1 MTSTATIPVI
11 TSRDSEPAGLHRS
24 SAQTGSTALAE
35 LKNLN
40 VWFTDSTGGAQHVV
54 RDVSLEIHPGECV
67 AVIGESGSG
76 KSVTARSLIGLTGE
90 NAHVQADHATIGPHS
105 VQTVTE
111 RQWRRIRGRQVGFI
125 LQDALVSLDP
135 LRTVGA
141 EISESLRLH
150 GVSDAGRR
158 RRRVVELL
166 DSVGVP
172 EPAIR
177 AQQRPAELSG
187 GLRQRALIA
196 SAIANDPP
204 LLVADEPTTA
214 LDVTVQAQ
222 VLDLLAER
230 RAAGTALLLIS
241 HDFSV
246 VGRLA
251 DRVLVMQGG
260 EIVEAGTA
268 QQVLSAPRHEY
279 TRELLDAVP
288 SGSTKGD
295 YLTLAARTRAV
306 ERADAQHRVRRQN
319 GAGQQHGRGRQHSGD
334 GQHTGGGQ
342 VVLDAGGLTKSFRGP
357 DGVDRTAVNNVSF
370 QVRTGQTLGIVG
382 ESGSGKSTAAA
393 IASGLTAADA
403 GTVRLKGQPWSQLS
417 TTGRRRRR
425 REMTVVY
432 QDPLSSFDRRWNA
445 ERILLDALQPP
456 ALDRQDAP
464 GSPQATGGMFSLR
477 RRREHRERLRDR
489 AAELARL
496 VGLEPRHLGKHP
508 LKLSGG
514 QRQRL
519 AIARALAPQPDV
531 VVLDEAVSA
540 LDVSVQAQ
548 VLDLLTELQET
559 LGTTYVFISHDLGVI
574 HHMSDHILVMKA
586 GAAVE
591 YGDGDQVFNSPQHR
605 YTQALLASLD
615 SLQVHSASA
624 AMRSLDR
631 IPLSREPEMSRAIG
645 RGGPH
650 ERLRSHQATGDTV

>member
-1 MTSTATIPVI
+1 MTSTATIPVL
-11 TSRDSEPAGLHRS
+11 TDRDSE
-24 SAQTGSTALAE
+24 QTGLGRRSPQAGTAALAALE
-35 LKNLN
+35 NLN
-40 VWFTDSTGGAQHVV
+40 VWFTDDAGGAQHVV
-54 RDVSLEIHPGECV
+54 RDVSLGIHPGECV

-76 KSVTARSLIGLTGE
+76 KSVTARSLIGLSGA
-90 NAHVQADHATIGPHS
+90 NSHVQADRATIGPHS
-105 VQTVTE
+105 VQAVTE

-150 GVSDAGRR
+150 GMRDAGQR

-172 EPAIR
+172 EPEIR

-222 VLDLLAER
+222 VLDLLAQR
-230 RAAGTALLLIS
+230 KAAGTALLLIS

-268 QQVLSAPRHEY
+268 QEVLRAPRHEY
-279 TRELLDAVP
+279 TRQLLDAVP
-288 SGSTKGD
+288 SGATKGE

-306 ERADAQHRVRRQN
+306 ERADAQHRVSGQN
-319 GAGQQHGRGRQHSGD
+319 SAAQPHGRGRQHSGD
-334 GQHTGGGQ
+334 GQHSAGGQ
-342 VVLDAGGLTKSFRGP
+342 VVLDAAGLTKSFRGP
-357 DGVDRTAVNNVSF
+357 DGIDRTVVNDVSF
-370 QVRTGQTLGIVG
+370 QVTAGQTLGIVG

-393 IASGLTAADA
+393 MALGFTAADA
-403 GTVRLKGQPWSQLS
+403 GTVRLKGQPWSELS
-417 TTGRRRRR
+417 VAGRRRRR
-425 REMTVVY
+425 RQMTVVY
-432 QDPLSSFDRRWNA
+432 QDPLGSFDPRWNA
-445 ERILLDALQPP
+445 ERILLDALAPQ
-456 ALDRQDAP
+456 AP
-464 GSPQATGGMFSLR
+464 GRRATPGRPQVTGGLFGFRSR
-477 RRREHRERLRDR
+477 RRAHREQLRDR

-496 VGLEPRHLGKHP
+496 VGLDPRHLAKHP
-508 LKLSGG
+508 LQLSGG

-574 HHMSDHILVMKA
+574 HHMSDHILVMKG

-591 YGDGDQVFNSPQHR
+591 HGSSDQVFHTPQHR
-605 YTQALLASLD
+605 YTQALLASLE
-615 SLQVHSASA
+615 SLQV
-624 AMRSLDR
+624 R
-631 IPLSREPEMSRAIG
+631 
-645 RGGPH
+645 
-650 ERLRSHQATGDTV
+650 